1 MDTSQYFEAQGDEA
15 PLASSPPDLGMITLD
30 GKINKGEK
38 VKKLGEPS
46 KSKDMVHRAR
56 KPPDEPSSPSSSSS
70 DDDENDDDKRRDKK
84 KKGRGREPSSSD
96 GSDND
101 KNKIR
106 RRKKKESVSSDSDS
120 VRSSKIG
127 SGTSTTELLM
137 FANKVYYNAKHQLDE
152 GENNKEILLELK
164 RVVIQASDKIVRYGD
179 LGDRLTLKMND

>member
-1 MDTSQYFEAQGDEA
+1 MENAQNVAGTWEGMRLPRRHAEKPKILDTSQYFDAQGDEA
-15 PLASSPPDLGMITLD
+15 PLASSPPKLGLRTLD

-70 DDDENDDDKRRDKK
+70 DDENDDDKRRDKK

-101 KNKIR
+101 KVYPQIVI
-106 RRKKKESVSSDSDS
+106 VSEAAKLG
-120 VRSSKIG
+120 V
-127 SGTSTTELLM
+127 ELLPLNSLCLQIRFIIM
-137 FANKVYYNAKHQLDE
+137 QSTN
-152 GENNKEILLELK
+152 
-164 RVVIQASDKIVRYGD
+164 
-179 LGDRLTLKMND
+179 